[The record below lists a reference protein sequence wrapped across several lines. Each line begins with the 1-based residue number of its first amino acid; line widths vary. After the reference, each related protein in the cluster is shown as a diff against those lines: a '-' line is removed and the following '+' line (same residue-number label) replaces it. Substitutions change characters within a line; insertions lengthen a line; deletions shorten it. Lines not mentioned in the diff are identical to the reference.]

1 MPRKIYPPE
10 LEEYVREKYQT
21 FTSRQIAP
29 MVERD
34 FNIEMSASQM
44 RAYIH
49 NRGIRCDGKKRSMPE
64 TKITTPEM
72 DAFIRENV
80 EGTGHQAM
88 ANLVNERFGTS
99 FTKEQMKAY
108 YSRNKLNSGLTGR
121 FVKGQKSWNKGIP
134 QTEWMSQEKIEN
146 TKATRFKKG
155 QTPPN
160 GCAPIG
166 EIRIRYDHRDRNG
179 APYKWIKT
187 EMPNKWRMLHVVIWE
202 EKNGKVPKGCI
213 IRFAD
218 GDTMNCSLDNLILTT
233 RAQHSVRN
241 HLGIQSHD
249 MESAK
254 VANTL
259 ADLVS
264 ATSKARKKRKRRSR

>member
-1 MPRKIYPPE
+1 MARKIYPPE
-10 LEEYVREKYQT
+10 LEDYIRKKYEKY
-21 FTSRQIAP
+21 TSRQIAP
-29 MVERD
+29 M
-34 FNIEMSASQM
+34 IEEDLGIKMTHSQV

-49 NRGIRCDGKKRSMPE
+49 NHGIRCDGKKRSMPE

-72 DAFIRENV
+72 DAFIRDNFK
-80 EGTGHQAM
+80 GTGHQAM
-88 ANLVNERFGTS
+88 ADLLNEKFGTS
-99 FTKEQMKAY
+99 FTKEQIKGY
-108 YSRNKLNSGLTGR
+108 YARNKLNSGLTGR
-121 FVKGQKSWNKGIP
+121 FVKGCESWNKGKK
-134 QTEWMSQEKIEN
+134 QSDFMSEEAIER

-233 RAQHSVRN
+233 RAQHAIRN
-241 HLGIQSHD
+241 QRGLKSYD
-249 MESAK
+249 VESAK
-254 VANTL
+254 AANTL
-259 ADLVS
+259 ADLIV
-264 ATSKARKKRKRRSR
+264 ATHKRTKKKRVKKE